1 MAGSSSARPAP
12 ELPKIKPFVAVVP
25 VVVVKKEEVI
35 PVVVAVVVPV
45 VVPVVVTVTGLDE
58 E

>member
-1 MAGSSSARPAP
+1 
-12 ELPKIKPFVAVVP
+12 VVKP
-25 VVVVKKEEVI
+25 VVVVVKADEVI